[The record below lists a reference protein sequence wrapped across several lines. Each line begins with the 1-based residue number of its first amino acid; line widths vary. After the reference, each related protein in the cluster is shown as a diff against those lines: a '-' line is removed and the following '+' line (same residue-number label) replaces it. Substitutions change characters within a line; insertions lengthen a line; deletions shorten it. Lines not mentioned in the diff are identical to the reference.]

1 MIKVGQK
8 VLFIPHFMELQG
20 NNSKAIKQEPVIATV
35 FMVNPSREMFFVR
48 WKVNGVTLR
57 QGLQTPQGF
66 SSRWHR
72 MADARSLARVCLP
85 EPSGPEIR

>member
-1 MIKVGQK
+1 MVKVGQK

-57 QGLQTPQGF
+57 QGLQYFDLYKPEKRVQVLRTNHPKGRKQG
-66 SSRWHR
+66 
-72 MADARSLARVCLP
+72 DTY
-85 EPSGPEIR
+85 G

>member
-20 NNSKAIKQEPVIATV
+20 SNPKAFKQEPVVATV

-48 WKVNGVTLR
+48 WEVNGVTLR
-57 QGLQTPQGF
+57 QGFQYFDLYRKERRVQVLRPKRPKDRRRG
-66 SSRWHR
+66 
-72 MADARSLARVCLP
+72 DAY
-85 EPSGPEIR
+85 G